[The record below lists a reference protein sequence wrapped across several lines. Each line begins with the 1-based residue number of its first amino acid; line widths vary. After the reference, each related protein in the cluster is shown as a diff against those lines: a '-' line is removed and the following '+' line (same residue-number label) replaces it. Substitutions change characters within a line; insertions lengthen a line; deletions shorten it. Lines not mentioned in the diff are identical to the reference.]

1 MKGKLQHVEPYKR
14 NLSSI
19 CRIVKFSICKKIK
32 KLETALSFVEKKNL
46 KTLRSTASVSK

>member
-1 MKGKLQHVEPYKR
+1 MLNLINAIYPQYAA
-14 NLSSI
+14 LSSFLS
-19 CRIVKFSICKKIK
+19 VKNK